1 MKDTVRLN
9 FEFPRKEYP
18 YLKMMLAKKGV
29 SLKDF
34 AIQLILKE
42 IDEYEDRLLAKTA
55 QERLDE
61 MNDSENI
68 SFDDA
73 CELAGWDNDEKVQN
87 PVQ

>member
-18 YLKMMLAKKGV
+18 YLKMMLARKGV
-29 SLKDF
+29 SFKDF

-42 IDEYEDRLLAKTA
+42 IEEYEDRLLAETA

-61 MNDSENI
+61 MDDSENI
-68 SFDDA
+68 PFDDA
-73 CELAGWDNDEKVQN
+73 SELAGWNDDEKV
-87 PVQ
+87 